1 MLFSMYLCA
10 RVSLRVTVHISIEVP
25 DYCISQSCH
34 RVSVRE
40 REGSCGCLSERE
52 REVIKN
58 DKKDRKG
65 AGGEKGVRQL
75 EQLLPRIQIK
85 GVTGGRI

>member
-1 MLFSMYLCA
+1 MLFSTYLCA
-10 RVSLRVTVHISIEVP
+10 RVSLRVTVHISIEAP
-25 DYCISQSCH
+25 HYCISQSCH

-40 REGSCGCLSERE
+40 RGVCGCLSVRE

-58 DKKDRKG
+58 DKKDRIG

>member
-1 MLFSMYLCA
+1 MYLPIVPSSERSRA
-10 RVSLRVTVHISIEVP
+10 RSLWMF
-25 DYCISQSCH
+25 
-34 RVSVRE
+34 E
-40 REGSCGCLSERE
+40 RERE

-58 DKKDRKG
+58 DKKDRIG

>member
-1 MLFSMYLCA
+1 M
-10 RVSLRVTVHISIEVP
+10 
-25 DYCISQSCH
+25 
-34 RVSVRE
+34 
-40 REGSCGCLSERE
+40 RE

-58 DKKDRKG
+58 DIKDRIG